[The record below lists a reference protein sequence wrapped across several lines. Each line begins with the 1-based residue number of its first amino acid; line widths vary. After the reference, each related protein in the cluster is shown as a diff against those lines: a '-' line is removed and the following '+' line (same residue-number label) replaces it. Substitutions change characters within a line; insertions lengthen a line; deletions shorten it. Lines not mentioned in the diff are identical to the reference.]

1 MIETDGVALC
11 VHYRRLKINRP
22 VPPSAAPV
30 TKDEEIKEADPA
42 TQEVHEKGLVVDA
55 AKHEDEKEADP
66 ATQEVHDK
74 GLIVGTDPGNTNI
87 MTIAAPKRAVDGIDG
102 NLRQS
107 DLRLLR
113 FSRTRYSRESGIMN
127 ARKKIETRNAGM
139 KDHLEALSAL
149 TIR

>member
-1 MIETDGVALC
+1 
-11 VHYRRLKINRP
+11 VHEKGLVVDAVKHE
-22 VPPSAAPV
+22 
-30 TKDEEIKEADPA
+30 DEKEADPA
-42 TQEVHEKGLVVDA
+42 TQEVHDKGLVVDA

-74 GLIVGTDPGNTNI
+74 GLVVGTDPGNTNI
-87 MTIAAPKRAVDGIDG
+87 KTIAVPKRAVDGIDG
-102 NLRQS
+102 NLRES

-139 KDHLEALSAL
+139 KDHLEALSEV
-149 TIR
+149 TSR